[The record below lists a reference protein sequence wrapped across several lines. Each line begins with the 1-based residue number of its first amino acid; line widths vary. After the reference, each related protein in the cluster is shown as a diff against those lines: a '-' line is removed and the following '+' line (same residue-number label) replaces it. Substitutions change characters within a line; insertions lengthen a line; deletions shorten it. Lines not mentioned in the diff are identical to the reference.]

1 MNLDNWKYI
10 QVLHP
15 KRNTWVKIKDLSNN
29 EKGKIIVSLSKDL
42 AQSQSNFNRIQQY
55 ANFLVADYGNYR
67 ASIDALSLVE
77 LQELGRT

>member
-42 AQSQSNFNRIQQY
+42 AQLQANFNRIQQY
-55 ANFLVADYGNYR
+55 TNGMIFEYGNYR
-67 ASIDALSLVE
+67 ASIDAMSKQE
-77 LQELGRT
+77 LQELGNN